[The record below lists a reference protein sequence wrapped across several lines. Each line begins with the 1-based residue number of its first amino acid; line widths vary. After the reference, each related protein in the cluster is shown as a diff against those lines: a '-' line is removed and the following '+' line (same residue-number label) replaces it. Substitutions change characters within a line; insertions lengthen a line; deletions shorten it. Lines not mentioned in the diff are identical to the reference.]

1 MKPPAPP
8 TLLVVEDELEVADY
22 LRDYFQAHGVKVLN
36 AHTGEQALE
45 AISSGQPAAVL
56 LDLKLGSGMSGIEV
70 LRQVRANRSTI
81 PVIVL
86 TAVDDQNMVDM
97 AKGIGATDYLTKP
110 FSVTGL
116 EKAVLPYLKQA
127 VPDQRP
133 GTAV

>member
-1 MKPPAPP
+1 MAHSAS
-8 TLLVVEDELEVADY
+8 TLLVVEDELEAADA

-45 AISSGQPAAVL
+45 VLPTEKLSAVL

-70 LRQVRANRSTI
+70 LRKIRQDRSTL

-86 TAVDDQNMVDM
+86 TALDDQNMVDM
-97 AKGIGATDYLTKP
+97 AKGLGATDYLTKP

-116 EKAVLPYLKQA
+116 EKAVLPYLKS
-127 VPDQRP
+127 
-133 GTAV
+133 